1 MTAKIPSEWLKDYI
15 RKFGGIMNIAHRQF
29 MEG

>member
-1 MTAKIPSEWLKDYI
+1 MTGEISSEWLKNYI
-15 RKFGGIMNIAHRQF
+15 RKFGGVMNIAHRQF